1 MFSTIL
7 SNVPPESLYLLL
19 ILLISAGI
27 LTGIIAGLF
36 GVGGGVVVVPTLY
49 YIFTLA
55 EVDENIRMHLAVG
68 TSLANIIP
76 ISIVSALSHAKRKSV
91 DIFLLK
97 TISYS
102 VMAGVILGA
111 FIVSS
116 LTGKTLI
123 FIYSSLLLLVSLQ
136 FFFWN
141 DAWRIA
147 VEFPKNIL
155 KHLYGSAIGFFS
167 VIIGIGGGSLS
178 VPLLKL
184 HSFEIHKAIGT
195 ASGIGAFIAIPGTIG
210 FIISGVLNGVSVPLS
225 LGYVNFMGLAM
236 FTPMTMLAAPLGVRL
251 AHYLSKEKLN
261 KLFAVFIFIMAIRL
275 FIEWAGL

>member
-1 MFSTIL
+1 M
-7 SNVPPESLYLLL
+7 Y
-19 ILLISAGI
+19 
-27 LTGIIAGLF
+27 
-36 GVGGGVVVVPTLY
+36 
-49 YIFTLA
+49 
-55 EVDENIRMHLAVG
+55 
-68 TSLANIIP
+68 
-76 ISIVSALSHAKRKSV
+76 
-91 DIFLLK
+91 
-97 TISYS
+97 
-102 VMAGVILGA
+102 GA
-111 FIVSS
+111 
-116 LTGKTLI
+116 
-123 FIYSSLLLLVSLQ
+123 
-136 FFFWN
+136 
-141 DAWRIA
+141 
-147 VEFPKNIL
+147 
-155 KHLYGSAIGFFS
+155 AIGFFS

-261 KLFAVFIFIMAIRL
+261 KLFAVFIFIMAVRL